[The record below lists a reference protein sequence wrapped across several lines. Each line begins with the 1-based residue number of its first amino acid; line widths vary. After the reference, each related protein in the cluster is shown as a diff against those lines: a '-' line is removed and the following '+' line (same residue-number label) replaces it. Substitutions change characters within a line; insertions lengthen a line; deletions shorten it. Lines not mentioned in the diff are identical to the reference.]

1 MLKRKHDKI
10 INIMQLR
17 FFCQVALRG
26 SVSRAADDLFRTQ
39 SAITRA
45 IRDLEAAL
53 NVTLFE
59 RHYSGM
65 VPTEYGKCILPRARR
80 AIDDL
85 QAIPALLQK
94 HHTRSS
100 GPLADAGW
108 LFNTRRLAIF
118 IQLYHVNHTQTV
130 AQQLGITQ
138 PAVSAALKVWK
149 KERIRRYFAGRQRGC
164 VPRLP
169 RSYSIPGE
177 QSAQRAGKHL
187 ERSRCPSRGAGGHRA
202 HWRPAAEPDPAT
214 ALRHR
219 RLSGPA
225 PGHHP
230 HDQ

>member
-138 PAVSAALKVWK
+138 PAVSAALKVPEK
-149 KERIRRYFAGRQRGC
+149 GADSALFRRTPEGC

>member
-1 MLKRKHDKI
+1 
-10 INIMQLR
+10 
-17 FFCQVALRG
+17 
-26 SVSRAADDLFRTQ
+26 
-39 SAITRA
+39 
-45 IRDLEAAL
+45 
-53 NVTLFE
+53 
-59 RHYSGM
+59 M